1 MLYPLS
7 YEGGS
12 RLRLSGRR
20 SGVAQSSLYLSN
32 SIVAGGLGG
41 SDMSTRLCYST
52 AGSRLEEDSRMS
64 RSDWDMA

>member
-12 RLRLSGRR
+12 RLRVSGRR
-20 SGVAQSSLYLSN
+20 AGVGQRSSYLGN
-32 SIVAGGLGG
+32 SIVAGGLGR
-41 SDMSTRLCYST
+41 SDMSTRLWYST
-52 AGSRLEEDSRMS
+52 AGTRLEEDSRMS

>member
-12 RLRLSGRR
+12 RLRVSGHHAGVARR
-20 SGVAQSSLYLSN
+20 SSYLGN
-32 SIVAGGLGG
+32 SIVVGGLGL
-41 SDMSTRLCYST
+41 SDTSTRLWYST

-64 RSDWDMA
+64 RSDWDKA